1 MIDVMIN
8 IDCRDGMKSIPDKS
22 IDMVCT
28 DLPYG
33 ITRNKWDTPIPFDD
47 LWGGINR
54 IIKDNGAIILF
65 ASGMFMADLMKSN
78 CKMWHYNLIYE
89 KANASGFLNANRM
102 PLRAHEDI
110 CVFYKCLPTYNPQM
124 KNGMPVKRV
133 RKTQKATS
141 KCYGNYTP
149 TDYESTQRYPRS
161 VWRFSNEN
169 GYHQT
174 QKPVKLIEELIKTY
188 SNPNDTVLDICA
200 GSMTAAIAAVNTG
213 RHYICFEKD
222 PDIFSNGVKR
232 FNESTNGGHGQ

>member
-1 MIDVMIN
+1 
-8 IDCRDGMKSIPDKS
+8 
-22 IDMVCT
+22 
-28 DLPYG
+28 
-33 ITRNKWDTPIPFDD
+33 
-47 LWGGINR
+47 
-54 IIKDNGAIILF
+54 
-65 ASGMFMADLMKSN
+65 
-78 CKMWHYNLIYE
+78 
-89 KANASGFLNANRM
+89 
-102 PLRAHEDI
+102 
-110 CVFYKCLPTYNPQM
+110 
-124 KNGMPVKRV
+124 MPVKRV

-188 SNPNDTVLDICA
+188 SNPNDTVLDMCA
-200 GSMTAAIAAVNTG
+200 GSMTTAIAAVNTG

-232 FNESTNGGHGQ
+232 FTESTDGGYGQ